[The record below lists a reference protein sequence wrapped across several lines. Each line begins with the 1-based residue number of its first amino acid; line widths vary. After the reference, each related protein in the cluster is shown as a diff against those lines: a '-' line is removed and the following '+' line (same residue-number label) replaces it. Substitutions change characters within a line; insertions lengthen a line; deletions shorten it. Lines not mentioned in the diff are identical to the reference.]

1 MRSEQR
7 SLTYYVL
14 NMRVC
19 REAYATLH
27 LMGVSPR
34 LRSLVQAVM
43 AGKTVAPIDKHFL
56 KRSGGTGALA
66 SHKSGEVFSYLT
78 TLYESVAER
87 LPEDD
92 QADAAMAE
100 SEGEHD
106 SEAEQSNVVL
116 LEGDSKPAAK
126 PTALN
131 RYLPPGSVYDEWKQ
145 YLALGN
151 VRCGF
156 ELFLNVWKTHFPTL
170 LFRGK
175 RQHAM
180 CATCVRHKLLLSC
193 MPHAAARHRQRLLYD
208 RHLADQFRDRQVYWR
223 SRAESRTQSST
234 LCIII
239 DSIDQAKFAWPR
251 GRMFKSK
258 QFDSFHRPR
267 LHITACITHG
277 HSANLYI
284 SHSDVQQS
292 GSTTVEVLADTL
304 TRLKEKG
311 APGLDAHY
319 QF

>member
-34 LRSLVQAVM
+34 L
-43 AGKTVAPIDKHFL
+43 
-56 KRSGGTGALA
+56 
-66 SHKSGEVFSYLT
+66 T

-100 SEGEHD
+100 SEGERD

-131 RYLPPGSVYDEWKQ
+131 RYLPPVYDEWKQ

-180 CATCVRHKLLLSC
+180 CATCVRRKLLLSC

-208 RHLADQFRDRQVYWR
+208 RRLADQFRDRQVYWR

-267 LHITACITHG
+267 LRITACVTHG

-311 APGLDAHY
+311 APGLDANY